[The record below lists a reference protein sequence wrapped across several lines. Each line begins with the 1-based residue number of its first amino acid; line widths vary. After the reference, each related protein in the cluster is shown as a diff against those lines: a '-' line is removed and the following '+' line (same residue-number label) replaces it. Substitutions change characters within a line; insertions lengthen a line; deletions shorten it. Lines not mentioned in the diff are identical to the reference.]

1 MPAKKA
7 AKKAMRG
14 MIRGQ
19 NAFVRTATAAG
30 KRLDKLFGTQNMT
43 AFPLQK
49 PTKVKRKSKGGGGK

>member
-7 AKKAMRG
+7 TKKAVGAMVKG
-14 MIRGQ
+14 TVG
-19 NAFVRTATAAG
+19 VVKTATSVG
-30 KRLDKLFGTQNMT
+30 KRLDKLLGTENMT